1 MVDLQKK
8 INFLFHV
15 VYNESLNELTKAFYP
30 KSHPSLKE
38 IRSRKVTIKKWLA
51 EPVKSVNKFHNEYYN
66 YPISKFSFL
75 NGEEVFPLTAFTE
88 WSLDEFEIRYYEYQ
102 NEKNSDIIDTNYK
115 ISLVDYHYI
124 YYYLEA
130 KQKLFYFKIDYFD
143 NDEVQFTTSHHT
155 QIITYK
161 GHIKRHTKSSTLHYI
176 VENDLEMIFF
186 SFSKLDLKL
195 NKYAYGIGLSKDFQL
210 KNPKAS
216 FVILSQ
222 EKLSEEKEEEFQT
235 KINPTNIIIV
245 DNEKQTKEESFI
257 KNLSTHIRDI
267 SETAI
272 NYKTDNIFLNLFLE
286 EIKLFNNKFYNFQNK
301 YEFQFTSFSS
311 SMAVML
317 NLLKQSKNKHH
328 IQVLYTLEDIDNSL
342 FSPIDDFALSLYAFI
357 VDNSKKKKISFEFV
371 IALRSKVVID
381 KRLEDKFQEFEEA
394 GISLRFR
401 NYRDVF
407 SYSTLILVDKYN
419 LAVSCIKGEKD
430 YIATKYST
438 DINKLKK
445 EYTKQRSYAKFLHN
459 ILEKNYILNGTYYM
473 YSYGSNND
481 LYIDKL
487 TIDGENINGIIL
499 THNNLRYQGKVHR
512 IYEDVLLCTEYGIM
526 KFKKEYERNI
536 IKIVSIMADQE
547 NGNRQSII
555 IFAILSRVELE
566 EQDREAIFS
575 AMVDK
580 ECSPYEKGSFKLSL
594 SLYETLRPLLFKY
607 EKIEREIKEQ
617 KISSST
623 EKKPIVEQ

>member
-15 VYNESLNELTKAFYP
+15 VYNESYNELTKAFIP
-30 KSHPSLKE
+30 KNYPSLKE

-51 EPVKSVNKFHNEYYN
+51 KPVKSVNKFYNEYYN
-66 YPISKFSFL
+66 YPISEFYFL

-102 NEKNSDIIDTNYK
+102 NEKNSNMTDNNNYK

-130 KQKLFYFKIDYFD
+130 KKRLSYFKIDYFD
-143 NDEVQFTTSHHT
+143 NDEVQFTTFHNT

-161 GHIKRHTKSSTLHYI
+161 GHIKRHTKSSILHYI
-176 VENDLEMIFF
+176 VENDFEMMFF

-222 EKLSEEKEEEFQT
+222 EKLSEEKKEEFQT

-257 KNLSTHIRDI
+257 KNLSTHIREI
-267 SETAI
+267 SEI
-272 NYKTDNIFLNLFLE
+272 SFNYKTKNIFLNLFLE

-317 NLLKQSKNKHH
+317 NLLRESKDQNH
-328 IQVLYTLEDIDNSL
+328 IQVLYTLENIDNSL
-342 FSPIDDFALSLYAFI
+342 FSPIDDLALSLYAFI

-371 IALRSKVVID
+371 IALSSRVVID
-381 KRLEDKFQEFEEA
+381 KKLKTKFQEFEEA

-401 NYRDVF
+401 NYRDIF
-407 SYSTLILVDKYN
+407 SYSTLILVDKYK
-419 LAVSCIKGEKD
+419 LAVSCIKGENE
-430 YIATKYST
+430 YITTKSST

-481 LYIDKL
+481 LYIEKL
-487 TIDGENINGIIL
+487 AIDGENINGIIL
-499 THNNLRYQGKVHR
+499 THNNLRYQGKIHR
-512 IYEDVLLCTEYGIM
+512 IYEDILLCTEYGII
-526 KFKKEYERNI
+526 KFKKEYEHNI
-536 IKIVSIMADQE
+536 IKIVSILADQE
-547 NGNRQSII
+547 NGNRQPLIM
-555 IFAILSRVELE
+555 FAILSRVELE
-566 EQDREAIFS
+566 EQDRDDIFS
-575 AMVDK
+575 VMVDK
-580 ECSPYEKGSFKLSL
+580 ECSPHEKSSFQLSL

-607 EKIEREIKEQ
+607 ERIEREGLYKN
-617 KISSST
+617 T
-623 EKKPIVEQ
+623 